1 MGGQHWL
8 SLRNFFVVTHTQ
20 GISFTIL
27 SHSVSESVPL
37 DSSLNYPYCILL
49 FQEQLCITSNTVK
62 CPLLETHLKLFLVFS
77 NASSLAR
84 FSFFP
89 LVHLSLYSLYYNVD
103 HSKPFLFLCQSSQ
116 STRLFLMWNTLV
128 CASTA
133 PLLQSS
139 FIYWQRLFVRQE
151 KSGSW
156 CLSLREHITIFQYLL
171 IKKMNL
177 TLTTKHDIQLE
188 CL

>member
-62 CPLLETHLKLFLVFS
+62 CPLLETHLKLFLAFS
-77 NASSLAR
+77 NASSLTL
-84 FSFFP
+84 FSFFSLVPSKFILP
-89 LVHLSLYSLYYNVD
+89 LPKCGFLKAYSVPMPKLTKHKTVSNVKHTSLCL
-103 HSKPFLFLCQSSQ
+103 HGTSS
-116 STRLFLMWNTLV
+116 TVL
-128 CASTA
+128 
-133 PLLQSS
+133 
-139 FIYWQRLFVRQE
+139 I
-151 KSGSW
+151 
-156 CLSLREHITIFQYLL
+156 YLL
-171 IKKMNL
+171 
-177 TLTTKHDIQLE
+177 TKIACQARRMWELMLIFEGTHNYLPISIN
-188 CL
+188 